1 MLKELFIQ
9 NIAIIDDLTLK
20 LSPGLNVITGETG
33 AGKSVIIG
41 ALGLLLGLRAS
52 SDILRTGCDKGFVS
66 GAFEIDAAVKEKVSE
81 LAIPDIDD
89 GLLVMSR
96 EISREGRNVCRI
108 NEKIFSLSGFRAVGS
123 ILIDIYGQNEERGLL
138 LPSNQLE
145 ILDQLGGSSL
155 LELKQ
160 AVWEHSKKIKDLER
174 EIETQERQEQE
185 FRDQVDFLQFQFN
198 ELEAAGLNDVN
209 EEEALEEEIRI
220 LAGAEELA
228 QTSLVVYSLL
238 FGGEGNSVPAYDK
251 ISSSLSALETMVTT
265 DPSLREK
272 ADQLQEVLYSVQDIS
287 EFIRDYADRI
297 EHNPQKLA
305 ILRDRL
311 DLIKRLKGK
320 YRRSV
325 EELIAY
331 RNEIAAALKR
341 SDSCEERLLEL
352 RQEKES
358 AEKAYLAAADRL
370 SVLRAETGRF
380 LSQQVGAVLTELE
393 MKDARFEVEFSP
405 LEGYPNLGKEEVRFV
420 FSANKGE
427 PLKLLQKV
435 ASGGELSRLMLAL
448 KSILAKVDSVPV
460 MVFDEADAGIG
471 GEAAAKVGIR
481 IAALSKAHQVICV
494 THSAQVAVF
503 ADKHFVISKT
513 VSRERTASQV
523 QHVSGREQVLE
534 VARMLGGKELDT
546 AILHAEKILE
556 DAAAKK
562 IAL

>member
-1 MLKELFIQ
+1 MLKELFIH
-9 NIAIIDDLTLK
+9 NIAIIDDMALK
-20 LSPGLNVITGETG
+20 LGPGLNVITGETG

-52 SDILRTGCDKGFVS
+52 SDILRTGCEKGSVS
-66 GAFEIDAAVKEKVSE
+66 GAFEIDASVKEKVSD
-81 LAIPDIDD
+81 LSIPDIDD

-160 AVWEHSKKIKDLER
+160 AVSEHSKIIKNLER
-174 EIETQERQEQE
+174 EIETQERQEQDI
-185 FRDQVDFLQFQFN
+185 RNQVDFLQFQLN
-198 ELEAAGLNDVN
+198 ELETAELNDVN

-220 LAGAEELA
+220 LAAAEELA
-228 QTSLVVYSLL
+228 RNSLEAYSFL
-238 FGGEGNSVPAYDK
+238 FGSEGNGAPAYDK
-251 ISSSLSALETMVTT
+251 ISSSLSVLDTMAAT

-272 ADQLQEVLYSVQDIS
+272 ADLLREVLYSVQDIS
-287 EFIRDYADRI
+287 EFVRDYAERI
-297 EHNPQKLA
+297 EHDPQKLA
-305 ILRDRL
+305 ILQDRL
-311 DLIKRLKGK
+311 DLIRRLRGK

-331 RNEIAAALKR
+331 RDEIAAVFKGYAF
-341 SDSCEERLLEL
+341 SEERLGEL
-352 RQEKES
+352 RQKKEAAEKE
-358 AEKAYLAAADRL
+358 YLAAAHNL
-370 SVLRAETGRF
+370 SALRKETGLF
-380 LSQQVGAVLTELE
+380 LAQQVGAILTELE

-405 LEGYPNLGKEEVRFV
+405 LEGYPNLGKEETRFV

-471 GEAAAKVGIR
+471 GEAAAKVGKR
-481 IAALSKAHQVICV
+481 IAALSKAHQIICV

-503 ADKHFVISKT
+503 ADEHFVISKK

-523 QHVSGREQVLE
+523 QNVSGREQVLE

-546 AILHAEKILE
+546 AIMHAEKILE